1 MSNTTLVIDTN
12 LLQTISICVQLYSI
26 FKIAFSDENSCLSSA
41 MENNIF
47 VHNKHHNFMSN
58 AKDKENDNF
67 HHSNEALKHY
77 NTLIA

>member
-26 FKIAFSDENSCLSSA
+26 FETAFSDESNCLSSA

-58 AKDKENDNF
+58 AQDKENDNF
-67 HHSNEALKHY
+67 HHSNEALKHH